1 MPYFKNHLTSLGGQV
16 ASLKF
21 TNPPLSQTNRS
32 FFSTSSHTST
42 PRDRSPQ
49 IPAAA
54 AANRRMPAAVAAAGA
69 AAASGTALLAYI
81 LLACCRPQPAPE
93 AGEEE
98 EEESRLLS
106 SGAEARGR
114 EAGDGGEEEEEWPY
128 RPPSTCCEAAAVAAR
143 TARRTWDLTVG
154 RWGLHGIAFGIKRHM
169 KRQVREIFRIS
180 PRDSSLLCAIT
191 AMLPVFSSSVR
202 FCVCALRFLLAN

>member
-1 MPYFKNHLTSLGGQV
+1 M
-16 ASLKF
+16 
-21 TNPPLSQTNRS
+21 
-32 FFSTSSHTST
+32 
-42 PRDRSPQ
+42 
-49 IPAAA
+49 
-54 AANRRMPAAVAAAGA
+54 
-69 AAASGTALLAYI
+69 
-81 LLACCRPQPAPE
+81 
-93 AGEEE
+93 
-98 EEESRLLS
+98 S

-114 EAGDGGEEEEEWPY
+114 EAGDGGEEEEEEWPY